1 MTEQLTLLPDAIQTT
16 ARFKVSGNVEDV
28 FRTVSTDDFQ
38 TTAVESLE
46 LTFEGI
52 PGDRHAGFTRKSG
65 GREPWYPRGTE
76 MCNERQVSILSV
88 EELVQIAERMGL
100 ATLKSEWIGG
110 NILISAIPNLTRLPP
125 RTRLDFDGGL
135 VVRVDGENIPCRVAG
150 EAIASHNPEHD
161 GLDLL
166 FPKVA
171 RGLRGVVG
179 YIEKPGVIRPGETV
193 TAHIPEQWIYP
204 RTESY
209 TKHKI

>member
-16 ARFKVSGNVEDV
+16 ARFKVSGNVEGV
-28 FRTVSTDDFQ
+28 LRTVSTDDFQ

-52 PGDRHAGFTRKSG
+52 PGDRHAGFTRRSG

-88 EELVQIAERMGL
+88 EELVLVAERMGIAKL
-100 ATLKSEWIGG
+100 MPEWIGG
-110 NILISAIPNLTRLPP
+110 NILLSAVPNLTRLPA
-125 RTRLDFDGGL
+125 RTRLVFDGGA
-135 VVRVDGENIPCRVAG
+135 VIRIDGENIPCRFSG
-150 EAIASHNPEHD
+150 EAIGSHNPERE

-193 TAHIPEQWIYP
+193 TAHVPEQWIYP
-204 RTESY
+204 RTKS
-209 TKHKI
+209 